1 MGGFFIAYD
10 LTSQLTDATSE
21 SIALSSGK
29 PRTTCVNGE

>member
-1 MGGFFIAYD
+1 MGGFFIPV